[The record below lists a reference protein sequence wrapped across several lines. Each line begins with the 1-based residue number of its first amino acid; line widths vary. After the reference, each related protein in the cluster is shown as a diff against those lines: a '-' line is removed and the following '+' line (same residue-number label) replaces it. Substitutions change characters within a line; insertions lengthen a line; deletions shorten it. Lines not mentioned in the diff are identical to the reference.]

1 MGGKGCMPSINVDLN
16 FFSHRKTIRLSAQ
29 LGDQAI
35 ACLLRLWCYAG
46 QHDPEYGSLGDML
59 DYEIEHIAN
68 WRGEQGQFVRSLIS
82 IGFLDMVD
90 GKAKIHD
97 WEDHA
102 RHLIIYRERA
112 KKGANAKWDRYK
124 IIDASSNASSMLQA
138 DQLVEKSTAY
148 ASSIA
153 SSNAKDAISTVPIQY
168 NTIQGNTVHKEKNI
182 SSHVS
187 KKPSKSLVL
196 DAEWITGLKTDPV
209 YAGIDIDLQF
219 RKASAWYPAHGRKLS
234 RKAFINW
241 LIREM
246 GNKPIETKQTSYE
259 GSYHKKVQL

>member
-1 MGGKGCMPSINVDLN
+1 MPSINVDLN

-35 ACLLRLWCYAG
+35 TCLLRLWCYAG
-46 QHDPEYGSLGDML
+46 QHDPEYGSLGDMR
-59 DYEIEHIAN
+59 DYEIEHIVN

-90 GKAKIHD
+90 GKARIHD
-97 WEDHA
+97 WKDHA
-102 RHLIIYRERA
+102 RHLIVYRERA
-112 KKGANAKWDRYK
+112 KKGANAKWAARLFR
-124 IIDASSNASSMLQA
+124 DASSLLQA
-138 DQLVEKSTAY
+138 DHHIVKSICY
-148 ASSIA
+148 A
-153 SSNAKDAISTVPIQY
+153 SSNAKDAVSTVPIQD
-168 NTIQGNTVHKEKNI
+168 NTIQDNTIHKEKSI
-182 SSHVS
+182 PSQVS
-187 KKPSKSLVL
+187 RKPSKPLIL
-196 DAEWITGLKTDPV
+196 DTEWIAGLKTDPV

-246 GNKPIETKQTSYE
+246 GNKPIETKQASYE